1 MSQPCLPADAN
12 DPNSGPRPFELDE
25 LCHDALHTWRD
36 AARRRQLTVS
46 LHLEDG
52 FHVVYG
58 CRQRVAAALD
68 LLLGATIAAAPR
80 GGRLTLA
87 ASIDEGAEV
96 MRLVLRAGAGDAAL
110 LPPGALSRF
119 VLSRAQRLLALDGGR
134 VVCEDGARFELH
146 VTLTVPLTEPPALA
160 ARPPSRAAPR
170 AERAGAPRREI
181 LLAED
186 DDANIAVLREYL
198 DARGFD
204 VHVAHDGHEVLS
216 LARCLRPEVIVM
228 DVQMPGMDG
237 LRAMRA
243 LRADPSARVRRIPI
257 IALTALTMPGDRERC
272 LDAGADVYLAKPARM
287 RDVAA
292 LIEERIVARLD
303 DLTGAQDG

>member
-1 MSQPCLPADAN
+1 MSQPCLPADAT
-12 DPNSGPRPFELDE
+12 DPTSGPRPFELDE
-25 LCHDALHTWRD
+25 LCHDALLTWRD
-36 AARRRQLTVS
+36 AARRRELTVS

-58 CRQRVAAALD
+58 HRQRVAAALD

-80 GGRLTLA
+80 GGRLMLD
-87 ASIDEGAEV
+87 ASIEEGGEV
-96 MRLVLRAGAGDAAL
+96 MRLVLRSGAGGAAL
-110 LPPGALSRF
+110 LPPGVLSRF
-119 VLSRAQRLLALDGGR
+119 VLSRAQRLLAVDGGS
-134 VVCEDGARFELH
+134 VVCEDARFELC
-146 VTLTVPLTEPPALA
+146 VTLTVPLTDPPALA
-160 ARPPSRAAPR
+160 ARPTSRAAPR
-170 AERAGAPRREI
+170 ADRGGAPRREI

-237 LRAMRA
+237 LHAMRE

-272 LDAGADVYLAKPARM
+272 LDAGADAYLAKPARM

-303 DLTGAQDG
+303 DLTGARDE